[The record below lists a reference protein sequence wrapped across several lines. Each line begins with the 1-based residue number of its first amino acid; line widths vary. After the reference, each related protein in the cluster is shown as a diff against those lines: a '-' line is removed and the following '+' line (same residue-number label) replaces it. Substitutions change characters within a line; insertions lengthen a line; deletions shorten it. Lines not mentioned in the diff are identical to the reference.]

1 MQTMTLTEYI
11 ADPARRAALASGTSS
26 SPDYLWQIATG
37 WKGKRSSPALAI
49 RIETATG
56 GVIRCDDLRPDV
68 HWNRDSAGHV
78 LGYQVRLAPDGGK
91 QIAGNVS
98 SHGAVASRKA
108 STPTSTRVKGKK
120 GEAAHG

>member
-1 MQTMTLTEYI
+1 MDITKKEAI
-11 ADPARRAALASGTSS
+11 AAYGTQQALA
-26 SPDYLWQIATG
+26 D
-37 WKGKRSSPALAI
+37 ALKI
-49 RIETATG
+49 SRTAVTMWS
-56 GVIRCDDLRPDV
+56 DDRPIPNEHALRLRYELRPDLF
-68 HWNRDSAGHV
+68 SGAGT
-78 LGYQVRLAPDGGK
+78 LKPTVRPGK